1 MGAADGER
9 RPAIRLLFMDVDGTL
24 TDGRVYIGEGG
35 ELFKAFDIK
44 DGLGIHD
51 ILPALG
57 IVPVIITGRRS
68 AMLERRCAEL
78 GIAGLHQG
86 VSDKLPLLR
95 EIASG
100 CGVDLDGCAY
110 IGDDVNDLPCM
121 EAVKE
126 AGGVVGCPADAV
138 SEVRSVADFVSVKDG
153 GHGAVREFIEYLR
166 CK

>member
-1 MGAADGER
+1 MGAVDGLR
-9 RPAIRLLFMDVDGTL
+9 RAGFGLLFMDVDGTL
-24 TDGRVYIGEGG
+24 TDGRVYVGEGG

-68 AMLERRCAEL
+68 AMLGRRCAEL
-78 GIAGLHQG
+78 GIAELHQG
-86 VSDKLPLLR
+86 VSDKLPLLH
-95 EIASG
+95 EIAAG
-100 CGVDLDGCAY
+100 HGVGLGGCAY

-121 EAVKE
+121 EAVKK

-138 SEVRSVADFVSVKDG
+138 PEVRSVADFASERDG
-153 GHGAVREFIEYLR
+153 GRGAVREFIEWLR
-166 CK
+166 VF

>member
-1 MGAADGER
+1 MSM
-9 RPAIRLLFMDVDGTL
+9 RLMVMDVDGTL
-24 TDGRVYIGEGG
+24 TDGRVYMGADG

-78 GIAGLHQG
+78 GIRELHQG

-95 EIASG
+95 ETAASH
-100 CGVDLDGCAY
+100 GVGLDGCAY
-110 IGDDVNDLPCM
+110 IGDDVNDLRCM
-121 EAVKE
+121 EAVKK
-126 AGGVVGCPADAV
+126 AGGVVGCPSDAV
-138 SEVRSVADFVSVKDG
+138 PEVRLIADFVSAKDG

-166 CK
+166 YE